1 MSDPS
6 PTPARQNVSLVLA
19 ATRRILR
26 ALVRVLLRCGIPYPV
41 FSELARWTYAEVAER
56 EFALDGRRQTNSRIS
71 VITGLSRKE
80 VLRLR
85 RLPMPVD
92 EGSVERFHRGAR
104 IVSAWVREHAPKD
117 GGSLPAPLVF
127 DGEGPSFTALV
138 AAHGGDV
145 PPRAVLDELLR
156 AGVAE
161 RDGDR
166 VRLLTRAYLPAG
178 DEAEGERV
186 AILGTDVAALLRT
199 IDHNL
204 QSPPEQRRFQRRVL
218 YRGVP
223 ATGLEPVKALASQRG
238 QTLLEELDQ
247 VLAEQV
253 AQPGQQ
259 APGDGPSRQVM
270 FGMFWAEEDEAPPSK
285 EGQDADR
292 SAEEVSW

>member
-1 MSDPS
+1 MSDHS
-6 PTPARQNVSLVLA
+6 PVPARQNVSLVLA

-26 ALVRVLLRCGIPYPV
+26 ALVRLLLRCGIPYPV

-56 EFALDGRRQTNSRIS
+56 EFAIDGRKQTNSRIS

-117 GGSLPAPLVF
+117 SNSLPVPLVF

-138 AAHGGDV
+138 AEHGGDV

-161 RDGDR
+161 RDGDQ
-166 VRLLTRAYLPAG
+166 VRLLSRAYLPAG
-178 DEAEGERV
+178 DAAEGERV

-204 QSPPEQRRFQRRVL
+204 QSPVEERHFQRRVL

-223 ATGLEPVKALASQRG
+223 AAALASVEALASQRG
-238 QTLLEELDQ
+238 QALLEELDQ
-247 VLAEQV
+247 ALAERVEHPLQQV
-253 AQPGQQ
+253 Q
-259 APGDGPSRQVM
+259 GDGPSRQVM
-270 FGMFWAEEDEAPPSK
+270 FGMFWAEEDEAPPPKK
-285 EGQDADR
+285 EQDADR

>member
-1 MSDPS
+1 MPS
-6 PTPARQNVSLVLA
+6 PSQSLARPKVSLVLA

-41 FSELARWTYAEVAER
+41 FSELARWTYAEVAAR
-56 EFALDGRRQTNSRIS
+56 EFSIRGRKQTNSRVA

-104 IVSAWVREHAPKD
+104 IVSAWVRAGEPKD
-117 GGSLPAPLVF
+117 SGSLPKSLAF
-127 DGEGPSFTALV
+127 DGPGPTFTALV
-138 AAHGGDV
+138 ARHGGDV

-156 AGVAE
+156 AGVVE

-166 VRLLTRAYLPAG
+166 VRLVSRAYLPAG

-186 AILGTDVAALLRT
+186 AVLGTDVAALLGT

-204 QSPPEQRRFQRRVL
+204 QCPVEERRLQRRVL

-223 ATGLEPVKALASQRG
+223 AAALPGIQTLARQRG
-238 QTLLEELDQ
+238 QALLEELDQ
-247 VLAEQV
+247 ILAGQV
-253 AQPGQQ
+253 ARVPG
-259 APGDGPSRQVM
+259 PGRADEPTRQVM
-270 FGMFWAEEDEAPPSK
+270 FGLFWAEEDEASPP
-285 EGQDADR
+285 EDGEDADR
-292 SAEEVSW
+292 SAEEVP

>member
-1 MSDPS
+1 MPS
-6 PTPARQNVSLVLA
+6 LPQPLARPKVSLVLA

-41 FSELARWTYAEVAER
+41 FSELARWTYAEVAAR
-56 EFALDGRRQTNSRIS
+56 EFSIRGRKQTNSRVA

-104 IVSAWVREHAPKD
+104 IVSAWVREGEPKD
-117 GGSLPAPLVF
+117 SGTLPGPLAF
-127 DGEGPSFTALV
+127 DGPGPTFTALV
-138 AAHGGDV
+138 AKHGGDV

-156 AGVAE
+156 AGVVE

-166 VRLLTRAYLPAG
+166 VRLVSRAYLPAG
-178 DEAEGERV
+178 DGAEGERV
-186 AILGTDVAALLRT
+186 AVLGTDVAALLGT

-204 QSPPEQRRFQRRVL
+204 QCPVEERRLQRRVL

-223 ATGLEPVKALASQRG
+223 AAALPGIQALARQRG
-238 QTLLEELDQ
+238 QALLEELDQ
-247 VLAEQV
+247 ILAGQV
-253 AQPGQQ
+253 ERGPDPGR
-259 APGDGPSRQVM
+259 ADEPTRQVM
-270 FGMFWAEEDEAPPSK
+270 FGMFWAEEDEASPP
-285 EGQDADR
+285 EDEEDADR
-292 SAEEVSW
+292 SAEEVP